1 MKTIGRFLN
10 VRADHAEMSRNS
22 LFKSYSKFLHNSP
35 SDDTSIQ
42 GGKRFQVRWFSGRLF
57 PNYEKLIITVSCER
71 FNFFLYFVSAV
82 VTYVFV

>member
-1 MKTIGRFLN
+1 MTQ
-10 VRADHAEMSRNS
+10 S
-22 LFKSYSKFLHNSP
+22 
-35 SDDTSIQ
+35 TQ

-57 PNYEKLIITVSCER
+57 PNYDKLIITVSCER